1 MMKRVIMLLGF
12 ATAIVLGLVIID
24 VLKSDEPFT
33 WPIFLLDLLEK
44 TLLAIGMAATAIIA
58 LEIRGLKRERSGL
71 LDDLARARAEGE
83 RWRAQVRQHVEG
95 LSKAISMQF
104 AAWRLSAGEA
114 EVAAL
119 LLKGLSHKE
128 IAGLRETSEA
138 TVRQQAAAVYRKSGL
153 GSRAELAAF
162 FLEDLLAPMDD
173 MSVKPSNGLTV
184 VRER

>member
-1 MMKRVIMLLGF
+1 MLKRVILLAGL
-12 ATAIVLGLVIID
+12 AGAIVLGLVLID

-33 WPIFLLDLLEK
+33 WPVFLLDLLEK
-44 TLLAIGMAATAIIA
+44 GLLAIGMAATAIIA
-58 LEIRGLKRERSGL
+58 LEIRGLKRERTDL

-83 RWRAQVRQHVEG
+83 RWRGQVRQHLEG
-95 LSKAISMQF
+95 LSKAISLQF

-128 IAGLRETSEA
+128 IARLRDTSEA
-138 TVRQQAAAVYRKSGL
+138 TVRQQAAAIYRKSGL
-153 GSRAELAAF
+153 GSRAELSAF
-162 FLEDLLAPMDD
+162 FLEDLLAPMEDA
-173 MSVKPSNGLTV
+173 SARPPSGLTV